1 MPPEIRQV
9 RFAARLVSIMSPIV
23 QLFMGEEVV
32 IGQRPSQLLA
42 QSVPISVR
50 RLSKRQFSCFA
61 EQIHG
66 GLLPTVDG
74 CLRAGESPNRAY
86 GAI

>member
-23 QLFMGEEVV
+23 QLLMGEEVV

-50 RLSKRQFSCFA
+50 RLGKRQFPCVTK
-61 EQIHG
+61 ETHG
-66 GLLPTVDG
+66 IRRDLTH
-74 CLRAGESPNRAY
+74 ESVLKRGKNED
-86 GAI
+86 